1 MGAPHPTRRGQLD
14 LPPEADPLLHELG
27 AAGVHRRPV
36 ALEDVR
42 LPPSTLDAAP
52 FAAVVGEDAV
62 RTDRLTRVA
71 HAAGRSYLDLVR
83 LRAGDATGAPDA
95 VVAPGSPDEVVVVLA
110 ALRRQRRRR
119 RAVRRRH
126 ERGRRPR
133 PGSAAPTARRRA
145 RPRAAWIALSRSTRA
160 R

>member
-1 MGAPHPTRRGQLD
+1 MGAPHPPAAAELD

-42 LPPSTLDAAP
+42 LPPSALDAAP

-95 VVAPGSPDEVVVVLA
+95 VVYPGSPSRWSPCWRSATSSASRSCRSA
-110 ALRRQRRRR
+110 AARGGGRRRPAAR
-119 RAVRRRH
+119 RA
-126 ERGRRPR
+126 
-133 PGSAAPTARRRA
+133 
-145 RPRAAWIALSRSTRA
+145 STR
-160 R
+160 